1 MHIKAFR
8 ATFSSI
14 IYTVS
19 FETVIYYYMAA
30 YFKHFGSH
38 SFHCQLIIINDKS
51 YIYYY

>member
-8 ATFSSI
+8 ATFSSS

-38 SFHCQLIIINDKS
+38 SFHCQLSTTIINDKS
-51 YIYYY
+51 YI